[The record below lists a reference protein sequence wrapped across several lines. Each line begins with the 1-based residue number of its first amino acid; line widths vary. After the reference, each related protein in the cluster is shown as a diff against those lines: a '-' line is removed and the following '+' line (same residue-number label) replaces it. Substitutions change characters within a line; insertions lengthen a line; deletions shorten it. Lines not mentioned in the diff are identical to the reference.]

1 MMNTYFQQVNRYLT
15 MVAQQESEQINR
27 VAQLIV
33 KRLVQGGI
41 IQLFGSGHSMLLAQ
55 ECYFRAGGLVPVKPI
70 HIESLM
76 LHQGARQSSQNEKKQ
91 AFLAPYKDELQFDDK
106 DVCIIISTS
115 ANNPVPIDMAIYAK
129 EAGAHTI
136 SLQSLAYQQQPS
148 RHPSGQRLEDI
159 VDDVLNTH
167 VPLGDG
173 VLTVDELQYG
183 PVSTVLGAA
192 LLNALCAQIIEI
204 LHEQG
209 ASLPVFASS
218 NLGNTNN
225 DELIDQ
231 YGQRI
236 HF

>member
-1 MMNTYFQQVNRYLT
+1 MNTYFQQVNRYLT
-15 MVAQQESEQINR
+15 MVAQQESN
-27 VAQLIV
+27 QLMHIAKQIV
-33 KRLVQGGI
+33 KRLTKGGI

-55 ECYFRAGGLVPVKPI
+55 ECYYRAGGLVPVKPI

-91 AFLAPYKDELQFDDK
+91 AFLTTYKDQLQFDDQ

-129 EAGAHTI
+129 EAGALTI
-136 SLQSLAYQQQPS
+136 SLQSLEYQHQPS
-148 RHPSGQRLEDI
+148 RHPSGKRLEQV
-159 VDDVLNTH
+159 VDEVLNTH

-173 VLTVDELQYG
+173 VLTVDQLQYA
-183 PVSTVLGAA
+183 PVSTVLGAT
-192 LLNALCAQIIEI
+192 LLNALFAQIIE
-204 LHEQG
+204 LMHAQG
-209 ASLPVFASS
+209 ASVPVFGSS
-218 NLGNTNN
+218 NLGETNN
-225 DELIDQ
+225 DALIDQ

>member
-1 MMNTYFQQVNRYLT
+1 MNTYFQQVNRYLT
-15 MVAQQESEQINR
+15 MVAQQESN
-27 VAQLIV
+27 QLMHIAKQIV
-33 KRLVQGGI
+33 KRLTKGGI

-55 ECYFRAGGLVPVKPI
+55 ECYYRAGGLVPVKPI

-91 AFLAPYKDELQFDDK
+91 AFLTTYKDQLQFDDQ

-129 EAGAHTI
+129 EAGALTI
-136 SLQSLAYQQQPS
+136 SLQSLEYQHQPS
-148 RHPSGQRLEDI
+148 RHPSGKRLEQV
-159 VDDVLNTH
+159 VDEVLNTH

-173 VLTVDELQYG
+173 VLTVDQLQYA
-183 PVSTVLGAA
+183 PVSTVLGAT
-192 LLNALCAQIIEI
+192 LLNALFAQIIE
-204 LHEQG
+204 LMHAQG
-209 ASLPVFASS
+209 TSVPVFGSS
-218 NLGNTNN
+218 NLGKTNN
-225 DELIDQ
+225 DALIDQ

>member
-1 MMNTYFQQVNRYLT
+1 MNTYFQQVNQYLT
-15 MVAQQESEQINR
+15 MVAQQESN
-27 VAQLIV
+27 QLMHIAKQIV
-33 KRLVQGGI
+33 KRLTKGGI

-55 ECYFRAGGLVPVKPI
+55 ECYYRAGGLVPVKPI

-91 AFLAPYKDELQFDDK
+91 AFLTTYKDQLQFDDQ

-129 EAGAHTI
+129 EAGALTI
-136 SLQSLAYQQQPS
+136 SLQSLEYQHQPS
-148 RHPSGQRLEDI
+148 RHPSGKRLEQV
-159 VDDVLNTH
+159 VDEVLNTH

-173 VLTVDELQYG
+173 VLTVDQLQYA
-183 PVSTVLGAA
+183 PVSTVLGAT
-192 LLNALCAQIIEI
+192 LLNALFAQIIE
-204 LHEQG
+204 LMHAQG
-209 ASLPVFASS
+209 ASVPVFGSS
-218 NLGNTNN
+218 NLGETNN
-225 DELIDQ
+225 DALIDQ

>member
-1 MMNTYFQQVNRYLT
+1 MNTYFQQVNRYLT
-15 MVAQQESEQINR
+15 MVAQQESN
-27 VAQLIV
+27 QLMHIAKQIV
-33 KRLVQGGI
+33 KRLTKGGI

-55 ECYFRAGGLVPVKPI
+55 ECYYRAGGLVPVKPI

-91 AFLAPYKDELQFDDK
+91 AFLTTYKDQLQFDDQ

-129 EAGAHTI
+129 EAGALTI
-136 SLQSLAYQQQPS
+136 SLQSLEYQHQPS
-148 RHPSGQRLEDI
+148 RHPSGKRLEQV
-159 VDDVLNTH
+159 VDEVLNTH

-173 VLTVDELQYG
+173 VLTVNQLQYA
-183 PVSTVLGAA
+183 PVSTVLGAT
-192 LLNALCAQIIEI
+192 LLNALFAQIIE
-204 LHEQG
+204 LMHAQG
-209 ASLPVFASS
+209 ASVPVFGSS
-218 NLGNTNN
+218 NLGENNN
-225 DELIDQ
+225 DALIDQ

>member
-1 MMNTYFQQVNRYLT
+1 MNTYFQQVNRYLT
-15 MVAQQESEQINR
+15 MVAQQESN
-27 VAQLIV
+27 QLMHIAKQIV
-33 KRLVQGGI
+33 KRLTKGGI

-55 ECYFRAGGLVPVKPI
+55 ECYYRAGGLVPVKPI

-91 AFLAPYKDELQFDDK
+91 AFLTTYKDQLQFDDQ

-129 EAGAHTI
+129 EAGALTI
-136 SLQSLAYQQQPS
+136 SLQSLEYQHQPS
-148 RHPSGQRLEDI
+148 RHPSGKRLEQV
-159 VDDVLNTH
+159 VDEVLNTH

-173 VLTVDELQYG
+173 VLTVDQLQYA
-183 PVSTVLGAA
+183 PVSTVLGAT
-192 LLNALCAQIIEI
+192 LLNALFAQIIE
-204 LHEQG
+204 LMLAQG
-209 ASLPVFASS
+209 ASVPVFGSS
-218 NLGNTNN
+218 NLGENNN
-225 DELIDQ
+225 DALIDQ

>member
-1 MMNTYFQQVNRYLT
+1 MNTYFQQVNRYLT
-15 MVAQQESEQINR
+15 MVAQQESN
-27 VAQLIV
+27 QLMHIAKQIV
-33 KRLVQGGI
+33 KRLTKGGI

-55 ECYFRAGGLVPVKPI
+55 ECYYRAGGLVPVKPI

-91 AFLAPYKDELQFDDK
+91 AFLATYKDQLQFDDQ

-129 EAGAHTI
+129 EAGALTI
-136 SLQSLAYQQQPS
+136 SLQSLEYQHQPS
-148 RHPSGQRLEDI
+148 RHPSGKRLEQV
-159 VDDVLNTH
+159 VDELLNTH

-173 VLTVDELQYG
+173 VLTVDQLQYA
-183 PVSTVLGAA
+183 PVSTVLGAT
-192 LLNALCAQIIEI
+192 LLNALFAQIIE
-204 LHEQG
+204 LMHAQG
-209 ASLPVFASS
+209 ASVPVFGSS
-218 NLGNTNN
+218 NLGENNN
-225 DELIDQ
+225 DALIDQ

>member
-1 MMNTYFQQVNRYLT
+1 MNTYFQQVNRYLT
-15 MVAQQESEQINR
+15 MVAQQENEQINH

-33 KRLVQGGI
+33 KRLLQGGI

-91 AFLAPYKDELQFDDK
+91 AFLASYKDQLQFDDK

-129 EAGAHTI
+129 EAGAHAI
-136 SLQSLAYQQQPS
+136 SLQSLAYQHQPS
-148 RHPSGQRLEDI
+148 RHPSGKRLENI

-192 LLNALCAQIIEI
+192 LLNALFAQIIEV

>member
-1 MMNTYFQQVNRYLT
+1 MNTYFQQVNRYLT
-15 MVAQQESEQINR
+15 MVAQQESN
-27 VAQLIV
+27 QLMHIAKQIV
-33 KRLVQGGI
+33 KRLTKGGI

-55 ECYFRAGGLVPVKPI
+55 ECYYRAGGLVPVKPI

-91 AFLAPYKDELQFDDK
+91 AFLATYKDQLQFDDQ

-129 EAGAHTI
+129 EAGALTI
-136 SLQSLAYQQQPS
+136 SLQSLEYQHQPS
-148 RHPSGQRLEDI
+148 RHPSGKRLEQV
-159 VDDVLNTH
+159 VDEVLNTH

-173 VLTVDELQYG
+173 VLTVDQLQYA
-183 PVSTVLGAA
+183 PVSTVLGAT
-192 LLNALCAQIIEI
+192 LLNALFAQIIE
-204 LHEQG
+204 LMHAQG
-209 ASLPVFASS
+209 TSVPVFGSS
-218 NLGNTNN
+218 NLGENNN
-225 DELIDQ
+225 DALIDQ

>member
-1 MMNTYFQQVNRYLT
+1 MNTYFQQVNRYLT
-15 MVAQQESEQINR
+15 VVAQQESKQIIH
-27 VAQLIV
+27 VAQQIV
-33 KRLVQGGI
+33 NRLSQGGI

-55 ECYFRAGGLVPVKPI
+55 ECYYRAGGLVPVKPI

-91 AFLAPYKDELQFDDK
+91 AFLASYKDQLQFDDQ

-115 ANNPVPIDMAIYAK
+115 ANNPAPIDMAIYAK
-129 EAGAHTI
+129 EAGAFTI
-136 SLQSLAYQQQPS
+136 SLQSLDYQHQPS
-148 RHPSGQRLEDI
+148 RHPSGKRLEHV
-159 VDDVLNTH
+159 VDEILNTH

-173 VLTVDELQYG
+173 VLTVNQLQYA
-183 PVSTVLGAA
+183 PVSTVLGAT
-192 LLNALCAQIIEI
+192 LLNALFAQIIE
-204 LHEQG
+204 LMHEQG
-209 ASLPVFASS
+209 ETIPVFGSS
-218 NLGNTNN
+218 NVGKNNN

>member
-1 MMNTYFQQVNRYLT
+1 MNTYFQQVNRYLT
-15 MVAQQESEQINR
+15 MVAQQESN
-27 VAQLIV
+27 QLMHIAKQIV
-33 KRLVQGGI
+33 KRLTKRGI

-55 ECYFRAGGLVPVKPI
+55 ECYYRAGGLVPVKPI

-91 AFLAPYKDELQFDDK
+91 AFLTTYKDQLQFDDQ

-129 EAGAHTI
+129 EAGALTI
-136 SLQSLAYQQQPS
+136 SLQSLEYQHQPS
-148 RHPSGQRLEDI
+148 RHPSGKRLEQV
-159 VDDVLNTH
+159 VDEVLNTH

-173 VLTVDELQYG
+173 VLTVDQLQYA
-183 PVSTVLGAA
+183 PVSTVLGAT
-192 LLNALCAQIIEI
+192 LLNALFAQIIE
-204 LHEQG
+204 LMHAQG
-209 ASLPVFASS
+209 TSVPVFGSS
-218 NLGNTNN
+218 NLGETNN
-225 DELIDQ
+225 DALIDQ

>member
-1 MMNTYFQQVNRYLT
+1 MNTYFQQVNRYLT
-15 MVAQQESEQINR
+15 MVAQQESN
-27 VAQLIV
+27 QLMHIAKQIV
-33 KRLVQGGI
+33 KRLTKGGI

-55 ECYFRAGGLVPVKPI
+55 ECYYRAGGLVPVKPI

-91 AFLAPYKDELQFDDK
+91 AFLTTYKDQLQFDDQ

-129 EAGAHTI
+129 EAGALTI
-136 SLQSLAYQQQPS
+136 SLQSLEYQHQPS
-148 RHPSGQRLEDI
+148 RHPSGKRLEQV
-159 VDDVLNTH
+159 VDEVLNTH

-173 VLTVDELQYG
+173 VLTVDQLQYA
-183 PVSTVLGAA
+183 PVSTVLGAT
-192 LLNALCAQIIEI
+192 LLNALFAQIIE
-204 LHEQG
+204 LMHAQG
-209 ASLPVFASS
+209 TSVPVFGSS
-218 NLGNTNN
+218 NLGETNN
-225 DELIDQ
+225 DALIDQ

>member
-91 AFLAPYKDELQFDDK
+91 AFLAPYKD
-106 DVCIIISTS
+106 
-115 ANNPVPIDMAIYAK
+115 
-129 EAGAHTI
+129 
-136 SLQSLAYQQQPS
+136 
-148 RHPSGQRLEDI
+148 
-159 VDDVLNTH
+159 
-167 VPLGDG
+167 
-173 VLTVDELQYG
+173 
-183 PVSTVLGAA
+183 
-192 LLNALCAQIIEI
+192 
-204 LHEQG
+204 
-209 ASLPVFASS
+209 
-218 NLGNTNN
+218 
-225 DELIDQ
+225 
-231 YGQRI
+231 
-236 HF
+236 

>member
-1 MMNTYFQQVNRYLT
+1 MNTYFQQVNRYLT
-15 MVAQQESEQINR
+15 MVAQQESEQINQ

-76 LHQGARQSSQNEKKQ
+76 LHQGARQASQNEKKQ
-91 AFLAPYKDELQFDDK
+91 AFLASYKDQLQFDDR

-136 SLQSLAYQQQPS
+136 SLQSLAYQHQPS
-148 RHPSGQRLEDI
+148 RHPSGKRLEEI

-192 LLNALCAQIIEI
+192 LLNALFAQIIEV

-225 DELIDQ
+225 DELIDL